1 MTGTLTQREREQY
14 VQAKLGEMLERN
26 LPTIRARLRKATES
40 KSRRVAADAQ
50 RLLDRLDDE
59 YGPDPQPSQS

>member
-1 MTGTLTQREREQY
+1 MTGTRTQREREQY

-26 LPTIRARLRKATES
+26 LPTIRARLREATES

-59 YGPDPQPSQS
+59 YGPDPQHSQS

>member
-1 MTGTLTQREREQY
+1 MTLTQERRAEMEAH
-14 VQAKLGEMLERN
+14 VQAKLGEMIERN
-26 LPTIRARLRKATES
+26 LPTIRARLREATES

-59 YGPDPQPSQS
+59 YGPPENE

>member
-50 RLLDRLDDE
+50 RLLDRLDE
-59 YGPDPQPSQS
+59 YGPDPQHSQS